1 MGGGGQGGMGGRPAE
16 HSPLHLTL
24 SWALCAGAHQ
34 QTHVSASTTPIRFGF
49 NPFSK
54 LMYCVQYDS
63 TASWHRKGHDVIFE
77 LFVMT
82 LIREGKWPIPFWLR
96 ARGQDEQSVYS

>member
-34 QTHVSASTTPIRFGF
+34 QTHVSASTTPIHFGF

-54 LMYCVQYDS
+54 LM
-63 TASWHRKGHDVIFE
+63 
-77 LFVMT
+77 
-82 LIREGKWPIPFWLR
+82 
-96 ARGQDEQSVYS
+96 